1 MHRLSGTLQ
10 YGIPISM
17 ATAMGGCF
25 LIGSI
30 FQIELFTL
38 ASFYLGG
45 VATSATIL
53 LFENKKE
60 H

>member
-10 YGIPISM
+10 YSIPISM
-17 ATAMGGCF
+17 AVAMGGCF

-30 FQIELFTL
+30 FQIELFTI

-45 VATSATIL
+45 VATSAS
-53 LFENKKE
+53 LFLIENKRE
-60 H
+60 S